1 MREWKIGRPSKPYY
15 TKWWRSW
22 GWSPSWNGKWNHV
35 TVNTSSSPM
44 VYCIHCG
51 SLHSRCLHLDWILH
65 HDWPLKAFHANVA
78 FYLVHHGRQQR
89 HLILNNHKRLLHLHC
104 YYYLSKLSSPSKTFP
119 NTSSLK
125 TKKMPLSFMCN
136 CQHAQG
142 THLSQ
147 QPKGCVHISFKFSA
161 SGSHKSIDWWF
172 INLSNHMAVKGLTS
186 IFYNR

>member
-1 MREWKIGRPSKPYY
+1 MKSCNSEHIIITNGLLHSLRKSSFNLPSF
-15 TKWWRSW
+15 
-22 GWSPSWNGKWNHV
+22 GLD
-35 TVNTSSSPM
+35 TSSWLTSGGLP
-44 VYCIHCG
+44 CKCRI
-51 SLHSRCLHLDWILH
+51 
-65 HDWPLKAFHANVA
+65 
-78 FYLVHHGRQQR
+78 YLVHHGRQQR

-172 INLSNHMAVKGLTS
+172 INLSNHMVVKGLTS